1 MSPQTTVEERLA
13 VLEAEVAQLK
23 QRLGPPERKGASWKR
38 FRGKWQADDPVVEEW
53 RRAVEEYRQQ
63 MEDDPNVR

>member
-1 MSPQTTVEERLA
+1 
-13 VLEAEVAQLK
+13 LK